1 MIILRKLTK
10 VLHFVDFCLTQ
21 LCYNHLEN
29 KIKGGSFLRKNRIYQ
44 VSMNLLLSLLL
55 IVSFMP
61 LHALAEE
68 SGANH
73 FDLTVMH
80 MNDTHA
86 HVDKYPQMLTAIK
99 EVRAEKDN
107 TLLLHAGDVFSG
119 TLYFNEFK
127 GEADLKLMNLMDF
140 DAMVYGNHEFDRG
153 SSEGGHE
160 SLSKFVS
167 GANFPLIGTNIDF
180 SKDPFMAGL
189 VVHPGEFVENPEG
202 GKSYHS
208 IVKEVGGEKIGILG
222 LTTEDTPAISSAVQV
237 EFLNYIKEAEKAVK
251 QFQDAG
257 INKIIALTHLG
268 YDSNPAVGNDLV
280 LAEQVAGID
289 IIVGGHSHTKL
300 DEPTVVEGKEP
311 TVIVQAGQYAEHLG
325 KLDVTFD
332 ENGVITEY
340 AGQLIA
346 TGDKAAD
353 PEAAEV
359 LKEFSAQIEEKMNAE
374 SGAVAL
380 KDLPNPRQDKPGD
393 DSVRANETELGNL
406 VTDAMLAKAQEK
418 FPETVIAL
426 QNGGGIR
433 APIQKGPITIGEI
446 ISVLPFGNDPVVVTL
461 TGSEL
466 KEVLEHSVRL
476 APAENG
482 GFLHV
487 SGMRFKYDSTQEAG
501 SRVLVMEVKE
511 GDTYVPIEENKE
523 YTITTN
529 QFTAMG
535 GDDYDTF
542 RKAYAEGRV
551 TNIGEIDW
559 EQLMNYMIEEEY
571 LNGKVDPVREGRI
584 IDIARDEII
593 WGQVA
598 PIEISPDETEVEI
611 GTKVELTTATKDATI
626 YYTLNGSEPSETN
639 GYLYDGPIEIK
650 HDITIKAIALKH
662 GYLPSDVAEFSLTI
676 KQETEEPTD
685 PSDDD
690 NNNDDNNNDD
700 DKGDNNDEDKD
711 DGSDNGKNVDDQGDG
726 SGTNDKND
734 NTNDPKPSTNDK
746 NKTNDGTGGNKLP
759 NTATQMYQFML
770 YGAIL
775 LIIGAS
781 IVIYRKFK
789 TN

>member
-1 MIILRKLTK
+1 
-10 VLHFVDFCLTQ
+10 
-21 LCYNHLEN
+21 
-29 KIKGGSFLRKNRIYQ
+29 
-44 VSMNLLLSLLL
+44 
-55 IVSFMP
+55 
-61 LHALAEE
+61 
-68 SGANH
+68 
-73 FDLTVMH
+73 
-80 MNDTHA
+80 
-86 HVDKYPQMLTAIK
+86 
-99 EVRAEKDN
+99 
-107 TLLLHAGDVFSG
+107 
-119 TLYFNEFK
+119 
-127 GEADLKLMNLMDF
+127 
-140 DAMVYGNHEFDRG
+140 
-153 SSEGGHE
+153 
-160 SLSKFVS
+160 
-167 GANFPLIGTNIDF
+167 
-180 SKDPFMAGL
+180 MAGL
-189 VVHPGEFVENPEG
+189 VVHSGEFVENPEG
-202 GKSYHS
+202 GKTYHS
-208 IVKEVGGEKIGILG
+208 IVKEVAGEKVGILG

-237 EFLNYIKEAEKAVK
+237 EFLNYIAEAEKAVK
-251 QFQDAG
+251 QFKDVG

-280 LAEQVAGID
+280 LAEQVEGID

-300 DEPTVVEGKEP
+300 AEPTVVEGKEP

-346 TGDKAAD
+346 TGDKVAD

-433 APIQKGPITIGEI
+433 APINEGPITTGEI

-466 KEVLEHSVRL
+466 KEILEHSVRH

-487 SGMRFKYDSTQEAG
+487 SGMRYKYDSRQEVG

-551 TNIGEIDW
+551 KNIGEIDW
-559 EQLMNYMIEEEY
+559 MQLEDYMVSEKY
-571 LNGKVDPVREGRI
+571 LGGQVDPVREGRI

-598 PIEISPDETEVEI
+598 PIEISTEETEVEI

-662 GYLPSDVAEFSLTI
+662 GYLASDVAEFSLTI

-700 DKGDNNDEDKD
+700 DKGDNNDEDRTMDLTTERMLTIKMM
-711 DGSDNGKNVDDQGDG
+711 VTEQM
-726 SGTNDKND
+726 T
-734 NTNDPKPSTNDK
+734 
-746 NKTNDGTGGNKLP
+746 KTT
-759 NTATQMYQFML
+759 TQMIRSLQRTTRTKQTMEQVEINYQTLQHKCINSCFMAR
-770 YGAIL
+770 Y
-775 LIIGAS
+775 
-781 IVIYRKFK
+781 Y
-789 TN
+789 

>member
-280 LAEQVAGID
+280 LAEQVEGID

-353 PEAAEV
+353 PEAAEA

-406 VTDAMLAKAQEK
+406 VTDAMLAKAQDK

-535 GDDYDTF
+535 GDGYNTF
-542 RKAYAEGRV
+542 EKAYAEGRV

-559 EQLMNYMIEEEY
+559 EQLRDYMVEN
-571 LNGKVDPVREGRI
+571 LNGQVDPVREGRI
-584 IDIARDEII
+584 VNKAPKLDLVQSSLPSGEVEKGVKVELLTEFENAEIYFTQDGSNPKIDE
-593 WGQVA
+593 QYLYKE
-598 PIEISPDETEVEI
+598 PIEITENV
-611 GTKVELTTATKDATI
+611 
-626 YYTLNGSEPSETN
+626 
-639 GYLYDGPIEIK
+639 
-650 HDITIKAIALKH
+650 TIKAFVYKDDGSI
-662 GYLPSDVAEFSLTI
+662 PSDVATFEYTV
-676 KQETEEPTD
+676 KEETKEPTEPTEPTD

-690 NNNDDNNNDD
+690 HNDDNNHNDD
-700 DKGDNNDEDKD
+700 DKGDNNAKDKD